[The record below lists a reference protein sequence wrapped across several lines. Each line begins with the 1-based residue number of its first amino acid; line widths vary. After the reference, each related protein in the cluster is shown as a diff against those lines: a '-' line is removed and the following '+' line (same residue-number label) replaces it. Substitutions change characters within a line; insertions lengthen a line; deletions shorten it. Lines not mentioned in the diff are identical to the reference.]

1 MIDVSG
7 VTPDSNVLKVPLPDF
22 IRTDWPDAEFGID
35 ATRGITVRALGLTL
49 ASVFQPIFN
58 AQGQAVAQEALLRA
72 SARGRPLAP
81 PAAFA
86 AAASHGQIIAF
97 DRLCRT
103 LHLYNNATFQSGQSD
118 LYLNVHPRLLTGVER
133 HGVVFE
139 RVLHTVNWQPQ
150 RIVLEI
156 VEDEIAQGEVN
167 RVRDAVDNYRRVGYR
182 IAIDDFGSRHANLD
196 RLWQLEPDIVKL
208 DRVLIAQAVESP
220 KLRRALPRLVQLLHE
235 LETLVVVEGI
245 ETADQQ
251 QLALDAGADL
261 LQGFHL
267 GEPRPLGRG

>member
-1 MIDVSG
+1 M
-7 VTPDSNVLKVPLPDF
+7 
-22 IRTDWPDAEFGID
+22 
-35 ATRGITVRALGLTL
+35 
-49 ASVFQPIFN
+49 
-58 AQGQAVAQEALLRA
+58 
-72 SARGRPLAP
+72 
-81 PAAFA
+81 
-86 AAASHGQIIAF
+86 
-97 DRLCRT
+97 
-103 LHLYNNATFQSGQSD
+103 
-118 LYLNVHPRLLTGVER
+118 
-133 HGVVFE
+133 VFE